1 MRVRSAAL
9 AVLSLLV
16 PYFLAAQTVTT
27 FEGIDASQLSA
38 PGVDVDPNGAA
49 GTKQYMEW
57 VNTSY
62 QAYDKSTFAAV
73 WPSPQNGDSP
83 WRDNNMQNCYGA
95 GGGDGIITFDRLA
108 SRWVIARRASNQ
120 GTYYY
125 CVAISNTDDL
135 KSTSLAWFTYQ
146 FALNSVI
153 STNSFG
159 HTYWPDWPR
168 FGTWADGYYF
178 SFNLQDPDNAF
189 QNIGVIA
196 CALDRANMII
206 GGTARS
212 MQCFSDPSPI
222 PPNGSLYLAHSLIP
236 ADFEGATAP
245 PSGRHE
251 FFLSIQNPPNDGVT
265 TTSTKLNLWN
275 FHVNWKTPAN
285 TTFTKTQVSVGSYTP
300 GCYELTEPE
309 LTNCVNQPSSRT
321 TGWFLDSVGDRLM
334 PRFAYRNFGT
344 YQSFLISFTVQVTP
358 GTNQQT
364 GIRWYELRGDN
375 LPKIFQSATVT
386 NGTLVYRF
394 MPSIAQDKAGNAAV
408 GYSVSGNNT
417 EPGIR
422 ASYWSLPNKTKATE
436 INIKTGVGD
445 EENTGRYGDY
455 TSMTVDPVDDCT
467 FWYVNQ
473 YFLAA
478 QTGSLVN
485 WDTRIGKFKLSTCN

>member
-1 MRVRSAAL
+1 MKLLAYSPFVPFDHWGVFLLLGGMIVFVIVSRLPSPLFVVSPIVNWNLLNWNLLKRNPMRVRSAAL

-196 CALDRANMII
+196 CAL
-206 GGTARS
+206 
-212 MQCFSDPSPI
+212 
-222 PPNGSLYLAHSLIP
+222 
-236 ADFEGATAP
+236 
-245 PSGRHE
+245 
-251 FFLSIQNPPNDGVT
+251 
-265 TTSTKLNLWN
+265 
-275 FHVNWKTPAN
+275 
-285 TTFTKTQVSVGSYTP
+285 
-300 GCYELTEPE
+300 
-309 LTNCVNQPSSRT
+309 
-321 TGWFLDSVGDRLM
+321 
-334 PRFAYRNFGT
+334 
-344 YQSFLISFTVQVTP
+344 
-358 GTNQQT
+358 
-364 GIRWYELRGDN
+364 
-375 LPKIFQSATVT
+375 
-386 NGTLVYRF
+386 
-394 MPSIAQDKAGNAAV
+394 
-408 GYSVSGNNT
+408 
-417 EPGIR
+417 
-422 ASYWSLPNKTKATE
+422 
-436 INIKTGVGD
+436 
-445 EENTGRYGDY
+445 
-455 TSMTVDPVDDCT
+455 
-467 FWYVNQ
+467 
-473 YFLAA
+473 
-478 QTGSLVN
+478 
-485 WDTRIGKFKLSTCN
+485 